1 MREAVTHEWRDGD
14 SEVRVTLFTGP
25 LVGGAGRVRFT
36 CSEQRVQVT
45 LPDGRR
51 WSSRLF
57 ATVLPDGSD
66 FQYKGGKVLLRLL
79 KLDPKVKW
87 GCLEPIKIPRV
98 KTLPT
103 TKQMKDMSNV
113 EKVLGTGAAESDA
126 SATVNGGP
134 GPGLELP
141 PTPSVEPV
149 LLDNLKYSMFETDS
163 EVRVSIYVKQIKN
176 ETISVTYEP
185 DCFSVVFG
193 TRSPLPLPLALP
205 PPPPPPPAAP
215 LELGMT
221 GLDNIGNT
229 CFLNSVIQC
238 LANTRELRD
247 YFAESVFQSDINR
260 DNPLGMSGQLALSFA
275 VLLRVLWSGQHRSHN
290 PHQLKSLVAKK
301 ATQFTGFAQ
310 HDAQEFMAFL
320 LDGLHE
326 DLNRV
331 RVKPYTQT
339 EEAGDRP
346 DAEVARE
353 SWHRYRLRDDSAIV
367 DLFQGQYKSKL
378 VCPDCGKV
386 SVTFDPFLYLS
397 IPLPKKK
404 RPVAVTFF
412 RADPTVRP
420 VTYNLYVT
428 ADGQADEIMEKL
440 SEKAGVS
447 SKFIKLIEERRHKVL
462 KVYSRGAGISS
473 ISRTS
478 HMLAFQQLDP
488 ADVGEPVVELLVIQR
503 LLCPSPARVCSSCFL
518 TPRFSPDGRH
528 SVNVF
533 CVPVSSS
540 GERRDSLSSN
550 TSSDSGKCTDTE
562 EVPAEEEAASGD
574 SADRHGPPP
583 ATGGEE
589 KQLFFIKPVNQQ
601 GQSITTA
608 DGARL
613 QNCDDQP
620 LDLHGNCMVAMD
632 WKTHHRSRPCCLVE
646 DKELDAAP
654 EPGPS
659 LGGEPGA
666 DFTLDQCLQLFTE
679 PEQLSPGEAW
689 YCPRCKTHREAEKQM
704 SLWRVPL
711 NLIVQLKRFSFKDFI
726 YRDKIDKMVHF
737 PTRGLDLSPYL
748 TVEPDDG
755 PAVYD
760 LYGVINHH
768 GGILGGHYTAFARCV
783 DPLRPEESE
792 YDWRLFDDS
801 RVSRVTEERVVTQ
814 EAYLLF
820 YRRRVPYVATPR
832 STDAEEID

>member
-1 MREAVTHEWRDGD
+1 MD
-14 SEVRVTLFTGP
+14 
-25 LVGGAGRVRFT
+25 
-36 CSEQRVQVT
+36 
-45 LPDGRR
+45 
-51 WSSRLF
+51 
-57 ATVLPDGSD
+57 
-66 FQYKGGKVLLRLL
+66 
-79 KLDPKVKW
+79 DP
-87 GCLEPIKIPRV
+87 
-98 KTLPT
+98 
-103 TKQMKDMSNV
+103 
-113 EKVLGTGAAESDA
+113 
-126 SATVNGGP
+126 
-134 GPGLELP
+134 
-141 PTPSVEPV
+141 
-149 LLDNLKYSMFETDS
+149 
-163 EVRVSIYVKQIKN
+163 
-176 ETISVTYEP
+176 
-185 DCFSVVFG
+185 
-193 TRSPLPLPLALP
+193 
-205 PPPPPPPAAP
+205 
-215 LELGMT
+215 
-221 GLDNIGNT
+221 
-229 CFLNSVIQC
+229 
-238 LANTRELRD
+238 
-247 YFAESVFQSDINR
+247 
-260 DNPLGMSGQLALSFA
+260 
-275 VLLRVLWSGQHRSHN
+275 
-290 PHQLKSLVAKK
+290 
-301 ATQFTGFAQ
+301 
-310 HDAQEFMAFL
+310 
-320 LDGLHE
+320 
-326 DLNRV
+326 
-331 RVKPYTQT
+331 
-339 EEAGDRP
+339 
-346 DAEVARE
+346 
-353 SWHRYRLRDDSAIV
+353 
-367 DLFQGQYKSKL
+367 
-378 VCPDCGKV
+378 
-386 SVTFDPFLYLS
+386 
-397 IPLPKKK
+397 
-404 RPVAVTFF
+404 
-412 RADPTVRP
+412 
-420 VTYNLYVT
+420 YNLYVT

-503 LLCPSPARVCSSCFL
+503 ASATTGPSTGSCAAPGSRSPVGCPFLVSLPRSAATYAGVCR
-518 TPRFSPDGRH
+518 TMEAFSRH

-613 QNCDDQP
+613 QDCDDQP

-755 PAVYD
+755 PAIYD